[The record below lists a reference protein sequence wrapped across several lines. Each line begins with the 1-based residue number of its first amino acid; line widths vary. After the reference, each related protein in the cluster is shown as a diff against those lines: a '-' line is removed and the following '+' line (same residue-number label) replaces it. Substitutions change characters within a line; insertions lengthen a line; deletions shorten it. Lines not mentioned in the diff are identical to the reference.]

1 MREIQIMKATIKSIH
16 IENFKGIKDRTLEL
30 GNYSRLIEG
39 RNAEGKTTLAD
50 AYMWLF
56 SDKDMSLKSN
66 PDIKP
71 LGVAECIP
79 TVAVVLTVD
88 GKDIE
93 FCKMQK
99 IKCSEPD
106 ENGVRKVSAS
116 NSYMIN
122 SVLKNERDFKA
133 YIEEIGLPK
142 DNDFLIMSHTS
153 VFTSMK
159 TADMRNILFSMVSE
173 VSDLEV
179 AEKTEGVSD
188 LKALLENYKLEEIE
202 AMQKASKKKAE
213 DQLKNI
219 PGQIEGLELAKTENV
234 DTAEAE
240 LLVAN
245 IKEQIATEQAKL
257 DEIRKERDTFAT
269 LCQTGLSLEFDRNSE
284 IQKMNDKAMA
294 GRKEIESNLN
304 NAQNDLI
311 TFKRE
316 IRVCNDDIEH
326 TQKRIDAE
334 RYTFEGLKNDYECT
348 KSLSFDDKST
358 ICPVCNRPF
367 EAEKVEEIKKSFEAD
382 KKSKMDEINHKAKE
396 VQQSISEFEK
406 LLDGYKAK
414 LDEANTKLDQAEKKV
429 AALEKQLEDFKPSEV
444 EKTPELLEIEKKIAE
459 NDKAKSEIKSHNN
472 DENTNLCNQQI
483 SQLQAQLDEANKTIG
498 ANANNIRIDEQI
510 EELENKRIELEQAKA
525 DCERILYQIDCF
537 SKKRNELLT
546 DEINKHFK
554 KVRFQLFEYLKNGNY
569 KECCIPLSL
578 DSKPLGVATN
588 TALEVEMKM
597 DICQAFQRYHD
608 TMIPLWIDGAECFS
622 SDSYNN
628 LECETQHIYLKVA
641 DCDLTL
647 R

>member
-1 MREIQIMKATIKSIH
+1 MNTTIKSIH
-16 IENFKGIKDRTLEL
+16 IENFKGIKDKTFDLA
-30 GNYSRLIEG
+30 NVSRLIEG

-56 SDKDMSLKSN
+56 CDKDMSLKSN

-79 TVAVVLTVD
+79 TVSVVLTVD

-116 NSYMIN
+116 NSYTIN
-122 SVLKNERDFKA
+122 SVPKNERDFKA

-173 VSDLEV
+173 VTDLEV
-179 AEKTEGVSD
+179 AEKTEGVPD

-219 PGQIEGLELAKTENV
+219 PGQIEGLELAKTEDV
-234 DTAEAE
+234 DTSEQE
-240 LLVAN
+240 LLV
-245 IKEQIATEQAKL
+245 KSLQEQIATERANADK
-257 DEIRKERDTFAT
+257 IRKEENTVRDLKAKKVR
-269 LCQTGLSLEFDRNSE
+269 LEFDLNSE
-284 IQKMNDKAMA
+284 RQSMNSKANE
-294 GRKEIESNLN
+294 GLN
-304 NAQNDLI
+304 ELERQADDCHNTIIDV
-311 TFKRE
+311 KRH
-316 IRVCNDDIEH
+316 IEH
-326 TQKRIDAE
+326 LNGKIANFNEQLSFYNKQ
-334 RYTFEGLKNDYECT
+334 FEKFKGDYEDA
-348 KSLSFDDKST
+348 KSLTFNDKST
-358 ICPVCNRPF
+358 ICPLCGRAY
-367 EAEKVEEIKKSFEAD
+367 ESDRIEEIKKSFEAE
-382 KKSKMDEINHKAKE
+382 KKQKMDDINHKAKE
-396 VQQSISEFEK
+396 VQENIKSIQLSVKGHTGELETTQKK
-406 LLDGYKAK
+406 LAK
-414 LDEANTKLDQAEKKV
+414 LESQNKNF
-429 AALEKQLEDFKPSEV
+429 EDAISNFKPTEV
-444 EKTPELLEIEKKIAE
+444 VETEKYKELMSQIESTDKEIAE
-459 NDKAKSEIKSHNN
+459 LESHENDLRLGSINKAIYEL
-472 DENTNLCNQQI
+472 E
-483 SQLQAQLDEANKTIG
+483 SQLAEANKVIG
-498 ANANNIRIDEQI
+498 QSSNNIRIDEQI
-510 EELENKRIELEQAKA
+510 ADLESKRDELEQAKA

-546 DEINKHFK
+546 NEINKHFK
-554 KVRFQLFEYLKNGNY
+554 KVKWELFTYLKNGTY
-569 KECCIPLSL
+569 KETCVPLSL
-578 DSKPLGVATN
+578 DGKTLGVATN

-597 DICQAFQRYHD
+597 DICQAFQRYHE

>member
-1 MREIQIMKATIKSIH
+1 MNATIKSIH
-16 IENFKGIKDRTLEL
+16 IENFKGIKDKTFDL
-30 GNYSRLIEG
+30 GNTSRLIEG

-56 SDKDMSLKSN
+56 SDKDMSLRSN

-71 LGVAECIP
+71 LGVSECIP
-79 TVAVVLTVD
+79 TVSVVLTVD

-93 FCKMQK
+93 FVKAQK

-122 SVLKNERDFKA
+122 SVPKNERDFKA

-179 AEKTEGVSD
+179 AEKTEGVPD

-219 PGQIEGLELAKTENV
+219 PGQIEGLELAKTEDV
-234 DTAEAE
+234 DTSEQE
-240 LLVAN
+240 LLV
-245 IKEQIATEQAKL
+245 KSLQERIATERANADK
-257 DEIRKERDTFAT
+257 IREEDKGIET
-269 LCQTGLSLEFDRNSE
+269 LKSKKIQLEFD
-284 IQKMNDKAMA
+284 
-294 GRKEIESNLN
+294 LN
-304 NAQNDLI
+304 NERQSMTAKANEGLSELERQADDCHNKIIDV
-311 TFKRE
+311 KRH
-316 IRVCNDDIEH
+316 IEH
-326 TQKRIDAE
+326 LNGKIANFNEQLGF
-334 RYTFEGLKNDYECT
+334 YNNQFEKFKGDYEDA
-348 KSLSFDDKST
+348 KALVFNDKST
-358 ICPVCNRPF
+358 ICPLCGRAY
-367 EAEKVEEIKKSFEAD
+367 ESDRIEEIKKSFEVE
-382 KKSKMDEINHKAKE
+382 KKQKMDDINHKAKE
-396 VQQSISEFEK
+396 VQENIKSIQLSVKGHTEELESTQK
-406 LLDGYKAK
+406 DLAK
-414 LDEANTKLDQAEKKV
+414 LESHNKKF
-429 AALEKQLEDFKPSEV
+429 EDAINSFKPTEV
-444 EKTPELLEIEKKIAE
+444 VETEKYKELMSQIESTDKEIAE
-459 NDKAKSEIKSHNN
+459 LESHENDLRLGSINKAIYEL
-472 DENTNLCNQQI
+472 E
-483 SQLQAQLDEANKTIG
+483 SQLAEANKVIG
-498 ANANNIRIDEQI
+498 QSSNNVRIDEQI
-510 EELENKRIELEQAKA
+510 AELENKRDELEQAKA
-525 DCERILYQIDCF
+525 DCEKILYQLELF

-569 KECCIPLSL
+569 KECCNVLSL
-578 DSKPLGVATN
+578 DGKPLGVATN

-597 DICQAFQRYHD
+597 DICQAFQRYHN

-628 LECETQHIYLKVA
+628 LECETQHIYLKVS

>member
-1 MREIQIMKATIKSIH
+1 MNATIKSIH
-16 IENFKGIKDRTLEL
+16 IENFKGIKDRTLDLE
-30 GNYSRLIEG
+30 NYSRLIEG

-50 AYMWLF
+50 AYVWLF

-79 TVAVVLTVD
+79 TVSVVLTVD

-116 NSYMIN
+116 NSYTIN
-122 SVLKNERDFKA
+122 SVPKNERDFKA

-219 PGQIEGLELAKTENV
+219 PGQIEGLELAKTDDV
-234 DTAEAE
+234 DTSEQE
-240 LLVAN
+240 LLV
-245 IKEQIATEQAKL
+245 KSLQEQIATERANADK
-257 DEIRKERDTFAT
+257 IRKEENAVRDLKAKKV
-269 LCQTGLSLEFDRNSE
+269 QLEFDLNSE
-284 IQKMNDKAMA
+284 RQSMNAKANE
-294 GRKEIESNLN
+294 GLN
-304 NAQNDLI
+304 ELERQADDCHNTIIDV
-311 TFKRE
+311 KRH
-316 IRVCNDDIEH
+316 IEH
-326 TQKRIDAE
+326 LNGKIANFNEQLGFYNKQ
-334 RYTFEGLKNDYECT
+334 FEKFKGDYEDA
-348 KSLSFDDKST
+348 KALVFNDKST
-358 ICPVCNRPF
+358 ICPLCGRAY
-367 EAEKVEEIKKSFEAD
+367 ESDRIEEIKKSFEAE
-382 KKSKMDEINHKAKE
+382 KKQKMDDINHKAKE
-396 VQQSISEFEK
+396 VQENIKSIQLSVKGHTGELKSTQKE
-406 LLDGYKAK
+406 LAK
-414 LDEANTKLDQAEKKV
+414 LESQNKNF
-429 AALEKQLEDFKPSEV
+429 EDAINSFKPTEV
-444 EKTPELLEIEKKIAE
+444 AETEKYKELISQIESTNKEIAE
-459 NDKAKSEIKSHNN
+459 LESHENDLRLGSINKAIYEL
-472 DENTNLCNQQI
+472 E
-483 SQLQAQLDEANKTIG
+483 SQLAEANKVIG
-498 ANANNIRIDEQI
+498 QSSNNIRIDEQI
-510 EELENKRIELEQAKA
+510 ADLESKRSELEQAKA
-525 DCERILYQIDCF
+525 DCEKILYQLDLF

-569 KECCIPLSL
+569 KECCNVLSL
-578 DSKPLGVATN
+578 DGKPLGVATN

-597 DICQAFQRYHD
+597 DICQAFQRYHN